1 MYYVNFLD
9 CLSVYLSHLFNDPG
23 KGHRTDVLQIKEM
36 IILIFDQYCLVFRQ

>member
-36 IILIFDQYCLVFRQ
+36 IILIFDQ